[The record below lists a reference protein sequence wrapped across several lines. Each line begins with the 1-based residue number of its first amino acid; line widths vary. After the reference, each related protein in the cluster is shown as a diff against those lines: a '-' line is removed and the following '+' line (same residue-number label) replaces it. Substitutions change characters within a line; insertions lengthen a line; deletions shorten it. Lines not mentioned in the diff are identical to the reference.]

1 MTAKSGSRHI
11 PKRRAARAVLDH
23 EPLGGAA
30 AGLELRPDAGQTR
43 RQQRRRGRTRRSCGR
58 IGQAEV
64 GDCPAPPIGW
74 GGQEDEVRF
83 PAEQAPAEEIL
94 RSVGDFRRPA
104 IRTGRVQAAEP
115 DGPAVA
121 QRNIE
126 ALIDA
131 DRLDPPAW
139 AAASGKAGR
148 RHHHDRQRGAGDTK
162 SQGAGEPSPGA
173 AAVRGAEIHAKGLA
187 ARRPALSRAFWRL
200 RC

>member
-11 PKRRAARAVLDH
+11 PNAARRAPSSITSRS
-23 EPLGGAA
+23 AA
-30 AGLELRPDAGQTR
+30 QPRVSNS
-43 RQQRRRGRTRRSCGR
+43 GRTRAKPAASSAAAVEPADPAAEF
-58 IGQAEV
+58 GQAEV

-74 GGQEDEVRF
+74 GGQKDEVRF

-131 DRLDPPAW
+131 DRLDPAAW

-187 ARRPALSRAFWRL
+187 ARRLPLSRAFRRL